1 MTLHINKKKTNN
13 PVEAWAKATEFTE
26 AEMQMANKH
35 MKRFSGSLVREMQM
49 RTMRYYFLPIRLA
62 KMENMCNIQSWQ
74 GWKESSS
81 LKHHQGRGGKLLQR
95 RGKSTVG
102 IFENLN
108 CGLALSLLG
117 IYPPEMKMPVYKGT
131 DI

>member
-13 PVEAWAKATEFTE
+13 PGEAWAKATEFTE

-35 MKRFSGSLVREMQM
+35 MKRFADSLVREMQM

-74 GWKESSS
+74 RGKESSS
-81 LKHHQGRGGKLLQR
+81 LKHHQGRGCKLL
-95 RGKSTVG
+95 
-102 IFENLN
+102 
-108 CGLALSLLG
+108 
-117 IYPPEMKMPVYKGT
+117 
-131 DI
+131 